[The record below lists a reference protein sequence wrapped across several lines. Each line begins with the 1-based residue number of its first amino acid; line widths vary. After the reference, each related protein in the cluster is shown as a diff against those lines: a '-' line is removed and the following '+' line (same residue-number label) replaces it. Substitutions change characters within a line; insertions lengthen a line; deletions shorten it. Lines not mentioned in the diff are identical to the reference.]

1 MSRASVSARAAMMAI
16 AGVLVAACA
25 GRSVSP
31 RVAGGTEVVRIER
44 AYINSYLLIGDRVV
58 VVDAGVPGSA
68 KRVLRALRRRGFSPT
83 DVALIVLTHA
93 HADHAGAAAEL
104 RARTGAAIV
113 AGAGDEVMTTRGHND
128 AMRPT
133 ARLGRAVRP
142 FIGKDY
148 PGFTPDLLLTQPLDL
163 HPFGVPGRVLVMP
176 GHTVGSL
183 AVVLDD
189 GQAIAGDL
197 VRGRVLAPGRPV
209 LHFFHAQPEGAHAQL
224 RALLDEHGVR
234 RLHPGHGHALTAA
247 ALRAYLAGR

>member
-1 MSRASVSARAAMMAI
+1 MMAI
-16 AGVLVAACA
+16 AGMLVMACA

-44 AYINSYLLIGDRVV
+44 AYINSYLLIADRVV
-58 VVDAGVPGSA
+58 VVDTGVPGSA
-68 KRVLRALRRRGFSPT
+68 KRVLRALRRRGLSPQ

-113 AGAGDEVMTTRGHND
+113 AGAGDEAMTTRGHND
-128 AMRPT
+128 AMKPS

-148 PGFTPDLLLTQPLDL
+148 PRFTPDLLLTQPLDL
-163 HPFGVPGRVLVMP
+163 HPFGVPGRVLPMP
-176 GHTVGSL
+176 GHTPGSL

-189 GQAIAGDL
+189 GQAVAGDL
-197 VRGRVLAPGRPV
+197 VRGRLLAPRRPV
-209 LHFFHAQPEGAHAQL
+209 LHFFHDDPTRAHGQL
-224 RALLDEHGVR
+224 AALLDEHGVL

-247 ALRAYLAGR
+247 ALRAFLAGR